1 LSKLFL
7 DRSKY
12 ELTYSASH
20 ALAEARQEAALFG
33 KERRERIRRRVRES
47 EILREVEELERKQ
60 LSAE

>member
-1 LSKLFL
+1 LSKLTL
-7 DRSKY
+7 HGARP
-12 ELTYSASH
+12 ELTCSASH